1 MSRNRNLSKA
11 LKTDISGLL
20 PMVADALKK
29 HGRGKD
35 TMLAHITPGEARL
48 LKAHGGSGTINP
60 KTGLPEFDP
69 DPDFIIPG
77 ISSADYFQSEA
88 DRGALAPTNFETVYT
103 ESPAPQQQVT
113 TTPDSQLAGS
123 RYDAGSISG
132 LPSYGFLGAQPYV
145 SSPYTGT
152 QDYPIATNEAQTR
165 AMEIGLGMVPPAGQA
180 YGAPAT
186 TTAPVT
192 GADVQAAAG
201 ASDQGNLGTPQ
212 QQQQQQ
218 QAAKQGFL
226 DKAGDQLLKGI
237 SDPATLAKLGLG
249 LGSGALGYSMQQ
261 KAIAQA
267 KNAAAQIKQAQQTA
281 AAQERALAQPIANQA
296 ASVMSQ
302 TVQGQLTPASLQ
314 AFQAMQAQEAQ
325 RMASAGG
332 VGAQQMEAN
341 HARAIQT
348 LLDGQQKTYL
358 SLFAASNPMMTDA
371 INKDLA
377 GTTQGLTTSLDL
389 QAKANQ
395 ASAQLYSSI
404 MSALAG
410 SMKSGQ

>member
-48 LKAHGGSGTINP
+48 LKARGGSGTINP
-60 KTGLPEFDP
+60 KTGLPEFDNP
-69 DPDFIIPG
+69 EMGAYEMPVDTFVTNPNASQEYYANTSYVDPQVKSVQGNVYVDDTGVTSNSQNWQTVNVPNYLGASVGQYGFYNEPG
-77 ISSADYFQSEA
+77 TSQNAQNLQNLNLPFAQA
-88 DRGALAPTNFETVYT
+88 APTQEQ
-103 ESPAPQQQVT
+103 APP
-113 TTPDSQLAGS
+113 TP
-123 RYDAGSISG
+123 
-132 LPSYGFLGAQPYV
+132 PS
-145 SSPYTGT
+145 
-152 QDYPIATNEAQTR
+152 
-165 AMEIGLGMVPPAGQA
+165 VPM
-180 YGAPAT
+180 
-186 TTAPVT
+186 T
-192 GADVQAAAG
+192 GADVQSAAA

-218 QAAKQGFL
+218 QQAAKQGFF

-395 ASAQLYSSI
+395 ASAQLYGSI